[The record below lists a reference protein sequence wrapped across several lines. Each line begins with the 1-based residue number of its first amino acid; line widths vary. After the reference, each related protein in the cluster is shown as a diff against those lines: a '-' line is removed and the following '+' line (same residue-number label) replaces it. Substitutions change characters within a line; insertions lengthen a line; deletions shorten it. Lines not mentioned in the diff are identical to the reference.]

1 MTRAS
6 ILIVEDESIVAK
18 DVRSRLTRLGYTIA
32 GVTATGEDAVEL
44 AGNTRPGLVLM
55 DIMLKGEMDG
65 ITAAEII
72 RSRYD
77 IPVVFLTAF
86 ADDQTIQR
94 AKLTQ
99 ASGYLLKP
107 FEERE
112 LQITIEMSLYK
123 HTMEHRLRRNE
134 QWLSV
139 TLRSM
144 GEGVIAGDRAGR
156 VTFLNTVAEH
166 LVGMTEREA
175 VGRPLAEVWRT
186 EEEGGPY
193 VAPHSG
199 RAGSRPLVLLAAGG
213 RRVPVDAISSPLV
226 DDAGEESGSVIVFR
240 DVTERRLAERRVA
253 ESEARLRTFF
263 DSSFQGHLLLDREAT
278 ILSLN
283 RLARELLREAWG
295 REPEQ
300 GDDLRAV
307 APAGFARQFSLR
319 LEQCLRG
326 ERVEDDLEITA
337 LQGGKRTFS
346 VVYHPVSDE
355 RGAVTGVSMNILET
369 SEHTAAE
376 RALRASEERI
386 AGIITSTMDA
396 IVSLDERQR
405 IVVFNTAAERMF
417 QCRAAEAL
425 GQSIDRFIPSQHRE
439 LHRRQVG
446 EFGRTQVTN
455 RRMGSLGLVRGVRSN
470 GEEFPI
476 EASISQLLTGSGK
489 IYTVILRDI
498 TERVQ
503 AEQALRASEERYRT
517 FYENDLTANYAALAD
532 GRITDCNPA
541 FVRIFGFAGREDAL
555 GKNIFD
561 LYPGEDRRKA
571 FMDQLMA
578 HGRLEYQEKAL
589 VRPDGAEVSVVE
601 NTIAE
606 FSPDGRLR
614 EFVGYLFDDTER
626 KRLEEQLRQSQKM
639 EGIGTLASG
648 IAHDFNNILNNVLG
662 FATQMRKHVHDQTR
676 VLRYSQNIEKS
687 AARGAEL
694 SQQLLSFARVS
705 KREYAPMNI
714 EPIVDEV
721 LGLCRETF
729 PRSITILRS
738 VDAPLRFVHGDRGA
752 LYQVLLNLC
761 LNARD
766 AVLGTPGGA
775 GTLEITA
782 RTALVGEDVSSALLG
797 VQDPYCVELRV
808 RDTGTG
814 IPKEIRQRI
823 FDPFFTTKER
833 GRGTGLG
840 LSVVYSIV
848 RNHRGILQVES
859 EEGSGTTFRI
869 FLPAIQE
876 LPQAEKP
883 VEAAPVERGKNELIM
898 IVDDEESMQELA
910 SELLEEHGYSVVI
923 AGNGRDA
930 VEIYRR
936 RGHEIALVVLD
947 LVMPG
952 MDGGQ
957 TYVELKALNPS
968 LKAFFCT
975 GFMPDHGIAALLE
988 RDRLRAIQKP
998 FNPRTFVQVVREVL
1012 DERR

>member
-18 DVRSRLTRLGYTIA
+18 DVRTRLARLGYTIA
-32 GVTATGEDAVEL
+32 GVTATGEEAVAL
-44 AGNTRPGLVLM
+44 AGRERPGLVLM

-72 RSRYD
+72 RSTLD
-77 IPVVFLTAF
+77 VPVVFLTAF

-94 AKLTQ
+94 AKITE
-99 ASGYLLKP
+99 AFGYLLKP

-112 LQITIEMSLYK
+112 LQITIEMALYK
-123 HTMEHRLRRNE
+123 HTMERRLRRNE

-144 GEGVIAGDRAGR
+144 GEGVIAGDRGGR
-156 VTFLNTVAEH
+156 VTFMNTVAGR
-166 LVGMTEREA
+166 LLGMTEREA

-186 EEEGGPY
+186 TEDDQQ
-193 VAPHSG
+193 
-199 RAGSRPLVLLAAGG
+199 GSPAAGTPGLKALLLLSADG
-213 RRVPVDAISSPLV
+213 RRIPIDANSSPLV

-253 ESEARLRTFF
+253 ESEAHLRAFF
-263 DSSFQGHLLLDREAT
+263 ESSFQGHLVLDRNAT
-278 ILSLN
+278 ILSMN

-295 REPEQ
+295 TEPDH
-300 GDDLRAV
+300 GRDLRAY
-307 APAGFARQFSLR
+307 APPEFARQISGK

-326 ERVEDDLEITA
+326 ERIEDLLEISGP
-337 LQGGKRTFS
+337 QGGRRTFS
-346 VVYHPVSDE
+346 IVYHPVRDE
-355 RGAVTGVSMNILET
+355 RGDVTQLSMNILET
-369 SEHTAAE
+369 TEHTAAE

-386 AGIITSTMDA
+386 AGIIASTMDA
-396 IVSLDERQR
+396 IITLDERQR
-405 IVVFNTAAERMF
+405 IVVFNAAAERMF
-417 QCRAAEAL
+417 ECKAADAL
-425 GQSIDRFIPSQHRE
+425 GQSIDRFIPVRFRD
-439 LHRRQVG
+439 LLRRQSTDA
-446 EFGRTQVTN
+446 GRSGGGQRQTGN
-455 RRMGSLGLVRGVRSN
+455 LGTVRGVRA
-470 GEEFPI
+470 GGAEFPI
-476 EASISQLLTGSGK
+476 EASVSRLQTGGSTL
-489 IYTVILRDI
+489 YTVILRDI

-503 AEQALRASEERYRT
+503 SEAALRASEERYRK
-517 FYENDLTANYAALAD
+517 FYENDLTANYAAQAD

-541 FVRIFGFAGREDAL
+541 FIRIFGYASREEAV
-555 GKNIFD
+555 GSNIFD
-561 LYPGEDRRKA
+561 LYTDDEHRRA
-571 FMDQLMA
+571 FMDQLLA
-578 HGRLEYQEKAL
+578 HGRLEYQEKEL
-589 VRPDGAEVSVVE
+589 LRPDGAEVYVVE

-606 FSPDGRLR
+606 FAPDGSLR
-614 EFVGYLFDDTER
+614 EFVGYLFDETER

-705 KREYAPMNI
+705 KRAYAPTNV

-721 LGLCRETF
+721 LSLCRETF
-729 PRSITILRS
+729 PRNITIVRT
-738 VDAPLRFVHGDRGA
+738 VDAPLRFVQGDHGA

-766 AVLGTPGGA
+766 AILAKPGA
-775 GTLEITA
+775 EGTLEVVA
-782 RTALVGEDVSSALLG
+782 RTATVGVDVSTTLLG
-797 VQDPYCVELRV
+797 VEDPWCVELRV

-814 IPKEIRQRI
+814 IPKEIKQRI

-848 RNHRGILQVES
+848 RNHRGILQVDS
-859 EEGSGTTFRI
+859 EEGSGTTFRV

-876 LPQAEKP
+876 MPELEKP
-883 VEAAPVERGKNELIM
+883 AESAPVARGRNELVM

-910 SELLEEHGYSVVI
+910 RELLEEHGYAVVI
-923 AGNGRDA
+923 AGNGREAIDL
-930 VEIYRR
+930 YRR
-936 RGHEIALVVLD
+936 RGQEIALVVLD

-957 TYVELKALNPS
+957 TYLELKAMNPS

-975 GFMPDHGIAALLE
+975 GFMPDHVIAALLE

-998 FNPRTFVQVVREVL
+998 FNPLTFVQVVREVL